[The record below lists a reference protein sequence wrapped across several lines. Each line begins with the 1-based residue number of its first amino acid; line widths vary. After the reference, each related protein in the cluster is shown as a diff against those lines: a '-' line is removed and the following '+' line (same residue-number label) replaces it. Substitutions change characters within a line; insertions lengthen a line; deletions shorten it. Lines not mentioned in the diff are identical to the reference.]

1 VDQKLQTLISLQAI
15 DSRIAALEADAARL
29 PREIAA
35 IHAGIEDAKKQVE
48 QAKAQLDAA
57 RKDQRAKEKDLE
69 VVQGKRSKTEARLY
83 EVKTNKEYSA
93 VLIEI
98 EDIKQ
103 EKGRME
109 EEVLVLMEAQER
121 LTSDIREAEA
131 RFKQRETEGRRQ
143 EATAKE
149 LLGVVEADLAAAL
162 GLALLEARLR
172 LADVAGKPLLG
183 LHEDQDLFLHL
194 GLFLL
199 DVLDLDQDRGVFL
212 VGLDLVEAGFVLAAL
227 GLDDFEVLFL
237 GALVLAGGVHLSLG
251 LLDLLPGVLDSGVNG
266 GDLLREPRG
275 VRLEGGD
282 ARVDR
287 LQTDQCLELLVQ

>member
-1 VDQKLQTLISLQAI
+1 LDQKLQTLISLQAI

-35 IHAGIEDAKKQVE
+35 IHAGIEDARKQVE

-121 LTSDIREAEA
+121 LTGDIREAEA

-149 LLGVVEADLAAAL
+149 LLGVVEADLAAVRTARKEL
-162 GLALLEARLR
+162 AGQLPGPILADYDRILRARGGLAL
-172 LADVAGKPLLG
+172 VPVTKPN
-183 LHEDQDLFLHL
+183 FC
-194 GLFLL
+194 
-199 DVLDLDQDRGVFL
+199 
-212 VGLDLVEAGFVLAAL
+212 
-227 GLDDFEVLFL
+227 
-237 GALVLAGGVHLSLG
+237 GACRMTIT
-251 LLDLLPGVLDSGVNG
+251 PQ
-266 GDLLREPRG
+266 
-275 VRLEGGD
+275 
-282 ARVDR
+282 R
-287 LQTDQCLELLVQ
+287 LQELRAQASLIPCESCGRYLYWPS

>member
-1 VDQKLQTLISLQAI
+1 MDQKLQTLISLQAI

-29 PREIAA
+29 PQEIAA
-35 IHAGIEDAKKQVE
+35 IHAGIEDAKQQVE
-48 QAKAQLDAA
+48 QAKARLDAA

-121 LTSDIREAEA
+121 LTGDIREAEA

-149 LLGVVEADLAAAL
+149 LLGVVEADLAAVRTERKELAGQL
-162 GLALLEARLR
+162 PGPILADYDRILRARGGLAL
-172 LADVAGKPLLG
+172 VPVTKPN
-183 LHEDQDLFLHL
+183 FC
-194 GLFLL
+194 
-199 DVLDLDQDRGVFL
+199 
-212 VGLDLVEAGFVLAAL
+212 
-227 GLDDFEVLFL
+227 
-237 GALVLAGGVHLSLG
+237 GACRMTIT
-251 LLDLLPGVLDSGVNG
+251 PQ
-266 GDLLREPRG
+266 
-275 VRLEGGD
+275 
-282 ARVDR
+282 R
-287 LQTDQCLELLVQ
+287 LQELRAQASLIPCESCGRYLYWPS